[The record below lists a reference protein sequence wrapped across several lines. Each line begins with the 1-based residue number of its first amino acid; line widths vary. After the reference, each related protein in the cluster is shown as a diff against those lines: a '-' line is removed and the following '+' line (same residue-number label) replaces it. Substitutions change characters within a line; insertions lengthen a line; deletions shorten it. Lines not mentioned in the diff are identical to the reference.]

1 MRTTLTLE
9 PDVAARLNS
18 EVARSDRA
26 LKAVVNDALR
36 CGLHMPS
43 KSPRRT
49 AYTVKPLRLAFRP
62 GVDTVRLNELADELE
77 TEILVKKL
85 QSGKRR

>member
-36 CGLHMPS
+36 RGLHMPS
-43 KSPRRT
+43 KSPRRA

-62 GVDTVRLNELADELE
+62 GVDTDKLNELADELE
-77 TEILVKKL
+77 TEVLVKKL
-85 QSGKRR
+85 RS

>member
-36 CGLHMPS
+36 RGLQMPT
-43 KSPRRT
+43 KSARRT
-49 AYTVKPLRLAFRP
+49 AYTVKPLRLTFRP
-62 GVDTVRLNELADELE
+62 GVDPDKLNELADELE
-77 TEILVKKL
+77 TAVLVKKL
-85 QSGKRR
+85 RA

>member
-36 CGLHMPS
+36 RGLHMPS
-43 KSPRRT
+43 KSARQT
-49 AYTVKPLRLAFRP
+49 AYTVKPLRLEFRP
-62 GVDTVRLNELADELE
+62 GVDTGKLNELADELE
-77 TEILVKKL
+77 TEVLVKKL
-85 QSGKRR
+85 RS